1 MVTQTQMVLRLLLA
15 LLLGGMVG
23 FEREAQAKA
32 AGFRTHILVCM
43 GACLIMLTSM
53 HIFDIYKG
61 VASVDPARIAAQV
74 VSGIGFLGAGTIMR
88 FKASVVG
95 LTTAASLWAI
105 SGVGLAVGVGLYLV
119 SIVTAVLMLIS
130 LVLLSKIENRLGYK
144 DTK

>member
-105 SGVGLAVGVGLYLV
+105 SGVGLAVGAGLYLV